1 MEHSHNDAAGGS
13 QASVKSYLI
22 GFVLSVILTVIPFG
36 LVMSGT
42 WSKTAILI
50 GISLAALVQ
59 IVVQLYFFLHLDSS
73 PNQRWNLLT
82 LVLTAIIVVLLV
94 GGSLWIMYNLNVR
107 MMDHGHITPH
117 MHH

>member
-1 MEHSHNDAAGGS
+1 MEHNHNATAES
-13 QASVKSYLI
+13 NPATVKSYLI
-22 GFVLSVILTVIPFG
+22 GFVLSVILTIIPFAM
-36 LVMSGT
+36 VMKGA
-42 WSKTAILI
+42 WSTSAILA

-73 PNQRWNLLT
+73 LGQRWNLLT
-82 LVLTAIIVVLLV
+82 FILTAIIVVLLV

>member
-1 MEHSHNDAAGGS
+1 MEHDHNDTAGSS

-22 GFVLSVILTVIPFG
+22 GFVLSVILTVIPFA
-36 LVMSGT
+36 LVMNGT
-42 WSKTAILI
+42 WSKSAILV

-59 IVVQLYFFLHLDSS
+59 IVVQLYFFLHLDNS
-73 PNQRWNLLT
+73 PSQRWNLLT
-82 LVLTAIIVVLLV
+82 LVFTAIIVVLLV